1 MLQPKNFIL
10 LLVNESK
17 EQRNKEKEEE
27 NEKDA
32 NRPLEDL

>member
-27 NEKDA
+27 KEKDA